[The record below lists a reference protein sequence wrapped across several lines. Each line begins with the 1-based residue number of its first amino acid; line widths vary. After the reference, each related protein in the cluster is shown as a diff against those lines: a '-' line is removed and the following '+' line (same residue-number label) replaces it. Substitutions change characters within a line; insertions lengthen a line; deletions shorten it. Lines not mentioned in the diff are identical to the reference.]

1 MKGQE
6 TNRLQQTKTAIEDAF
21 VSCYL
26 RQPFHKVTV
35 KSVVE
40 RCYVSRG
47 TFYCYFT
54 DLSQLLSQLE
64 DEMIRGVSEKMDA
77 VIIQA
82 ARRDEAGYVSK
93 YVAMLKFISEHSQTF
108 KALMFG
114 SERIAFLE
122 KYRKCIAHNVRGGPD
137 HPKGHVCAALQLPRR
152 RRGRV
157 FGKLAGNRH
166 GAKSRRTCACGIPW
180 IIHRSL
186 QKRANRLNGPRACV
200 QHEIHILP
208 GNDN

>member
-54 DLSQLLSQLE
+54 DLSQLLSKLE

-122 KYRKCIAHNVRGGPD
+122 KYRKCIAHNVQTLFEVDRTIPKAMYAPLCSFHAGGVVAFLENWLETDMAQSPEELAHVVYRGLFTGL
-137 HPKGHVCAALQLPRR
+137 C
-152 RRGRV
+152 
-157 FGKLAGNRH
+157 
-166 GAKSRRTCACGIPW
+166 
-180 IIHRSL
+180 RSE
-186 QKRANRLNGPRACV
+186 PT
-200 QHEIHILP
+200 
-208 GNDN
+208 D